1 MAEEL
6 KDSGIVTTLSVIGFV
21 FGLVGM
27 LGSFIPCIGA
37 IAFYIVDPENK
48 FNILISLSIS
58 GHLWY
63 ILLQGKPEKR
73 GETLQYETEEKA

>member
-1 MAEEL
+1 MHL
-6 KDSGIVTTLSVIGFV
+6 NRDKL
-21 FGLVGM
+21 
-27 LGSFIPCIGA
+27 
-37 IAFYIVDPENK
+37 VDPENK